1 LGHRALFNPAHI
13 RARSQDERM
22 NGEAGTPKGGAKKLG
37 ILDERRHRGWL
48 NRTRQSIA
56 YANL

>member
-1 LGHRALFNPAHI
+1 
-13 RARSQDERM
+13 M